1 MVWAD
6 TNLIASGHKGEQTEG
21 YGLHNAE
28 TMRATARRRL
38 PRFVF
43 DFVDGGA
50 HGENA
55 LARNRQA
62 LDAIRLIPRI
72 LAGNEH
78 RSTRTTLFGRD
89 LAAPFGIAPIGMAN
103 LVRPGTDMALAR
115 AAAATTIPY
124 ALSTAGTTAMED
136 IARAAPESWFQLYV
150 GRDADIVDDLIR
162 RADEAGFPAL
172 IVTADVPTPG
182 KRVRD
187 LVNGFAL
194 PLKPTPRLGFDLI
207 RHPAWALRIAAGG
220 APRFA
225 NLEHYSPAGAST
237 QSLAQLMAA
246 QSSARLDW
254 SLLARIRERWPRKLI
269 LKGVMRADDAVRAA
283 ALGIDAIAISNH
295 GGRQLDAA
303 PAPIEVL
310 AAIRAA
316 VGADMPL
323 ILDGGI
329 RTGEDIARAL
339 VLGADLVLLGRP
351 FLYAI
356 AALGLESGPAA
367 LIALLADEFDRAL
380 GQLGVATPAELKPT
394 LLFDAEPSHSDR
406 IPKLKV
412 QG

>member
-1 MVWAD
+1 M
-6 TNLIASGHKGEQTEG
+6 
-21 YGLHNAE
+21 HNAE
-28 TMRATARRRL
+28 TMRAAARRRL

-55 LARNRQA
+55 LERNRQA
-62 LDAIRLIPRI
+62 LDAIRLAPRI
-72 LAGNEH
+72 LAGNER
-78 RSTRTTLFGRD
+78 RSAAATLLGREI
-89 LAAPFGIAPIGMAN
+89 AAPFGIAPIGMAN
-103 LVRPGTDMALAR
+103 LVRPGADMALAR
-115 AAAATTIPY
+115 AAATAAIPY

-162 RADEAGFPAL
+162 RADDSGFPAL
-172 IVTADVPTPG
+172 IVTADVPAPG

-187 LVNGFAL
+187 LVNGFTL
-194 PLKPTPRLGFDLI
+194 PLKPSPRLSLDLI
-207 RHPAWALRIAAGG
+207 RHPGWGLRIAAGG

-225 NLEHYSPAGAST
+225 NLERYSRPGAST

-254 SLLARIRERWPRKLI
+254 DLLAQIRKRWPRKLI
-269 LKGVMRADDAVRAA
+269 LKGVMRADDAVHAA
-283 ALGIDAIAISNH
+283 RLGVDAIAISNH

-303 PAPIEVL
+303 PAPIEAL
-310 AAIRAA
+310 PAIRAA
-316 VGADMPL
+316 LGADMPL
-323 ILDGGI
+323 ILDGGV

-351 FLYAI
+351 FLFSI

-380 GQLGVATPAELKPT
+380 GQLGATTPSELDRS
-394 LLFDAEPSHSDR
+394 LLHHAGQLNPDQIAKFSVP
-406 IPKLKV
+406 
-412 QG
+412 Q

>member
-1 MVWAD
+1 M
-6 TNLIASGHKGEQTEG
+6 
-21 YGLHNAE
+21 HNSE
-28 TMRATARRRL
+28 TMRTAARRRL

-43 DFVDGGA
+43 DFVDGGS

-55 LARNRQA
+55 LKRNRQA
-62 LDAIRLIPRI
+62 LDAVRLAPHI
-72 LAGNEH
+72 LTGNE
-78 RSTRTTLFGRD
+78 RRNTASTFFGRD
-89 LAAPFGIAPIGMAN
+89 IAAPFGIAPIGMAN

-115 AAAATTIPY
+115 AAATAKIPY

-136 IARAAPESWFQLYV
+136 IAQAAPESWFQLYV

-162 RADEAGFPAL
+162 RANDAGFPAL

-187 LVNGFAL
+187 LINGFTL
-194 PLKPTPRLGFDLI
+194 PLKPSPRLGLDLI
-207 RHPAWALRIAAGG
+207 RHPGWGLRIAAGG

-225 NLEHYSPAGAST
+225 NLENYSRPGAST

-254 SLLARIRERWPRKLI
+254 DLLAQIRDRWPRKLI
-269 LKGVMRADDAVRAA
+269 LKGVMRGDDAQHAA
-283 ALGIDAIAISNH
+283 RIGVDAIAISNH

-310 AAIRAA
+310 PAIRAA
-316 VGADMPL
+316 LGETMPL

-339 VLGADLVLLGRP
+339 VLGADLVLLGRS
-351 FLYAI
+351 FLYSV
-356 AALGLESGPAA
+356 AALGLKSGPAT
-367 LIALLADEFDRAL
+367 LIAQLSDEFDRAL
-380 GQLGVATPAELKPT
+380 GQLGAAAPAELDQR
-394 LLFDAEPSHSDR
+394 LLYSSEGSPLAQRGSISRP
-406 IPKLKV
+406 
-412 QG
+412 Q